1 MDKLVKVFFW
11 GMLVSFLGSLP
22 LGTMNV
28 TSTHIAAQ
36 QGVKP
41 AMIYASGSMLV
52 EIIIVRLALIGMNWL
67 KGRQKLFRLLEML
80 TLSLIIF
87 LAVASFVAAY
97 RMTDFANS
105 LPINI
110 SWPFLT
116 GAFLSLT
123 NPLHLPFWLGWST
136 VLINKNILQTRP
148 QHYNFYVA
156 GIGLGTMMGFSVFIF
171 AGSYFIHAITQH
183 QWQVNFSIGGILLIT
198 AIVQT
203 IKMFKGNLL
212 SVQ

>member
-22 LGTMNV
+22 LGTMNI

-67 KGRQKLFRLLEML
+67 KGRQKLFRLLEMF